1 MDIGRPLVLRHVES
15 KLHLRV
21 GNHGFGPLVQRLSR
35 QVNHSLTGVSRFLP
49 SEFMFQRAVSFI
61 ACASDTLINAVEE
74 DNDDLMAVDM
84 TNESN
89 IIVHRNI
96 LEVGLT

>member
-1 MDIGRPLVLRHVES
+1 
-15 KLHLRV
+15 
-21 GNHGFGPLVQRLSR
+21 
-35 QVNHSLTGVSRFLP
+35 
-49 SEFMFQRAVSFI
+49 MFQREVSIVAF
-61 ACASDTLINAVEE
+61 ASDTLINAVEE